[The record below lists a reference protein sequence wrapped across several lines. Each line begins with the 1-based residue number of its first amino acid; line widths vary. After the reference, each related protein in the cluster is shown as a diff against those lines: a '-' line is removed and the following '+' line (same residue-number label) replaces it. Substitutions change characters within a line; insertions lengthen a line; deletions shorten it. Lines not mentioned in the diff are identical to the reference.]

1 MFKVFLVDDEPF
13 IIEGLYDLVK
23 WPDYGM
29 EIVGHAINGALA
41 LEAMEG
47 LDLDI
52 LITDI
57 SMPVMGGLSLI
68 PQAQKRYPDLKVIIL
83 SGYNEFDYLKEG
95 MRLGIENYLLKPINI
110 VEMKATLANVA
121 AKLNEGRTDKL
132 LQEYGMD
139 VMRENTLYRYIT
151 GQIEPQE
158 FSERAGMMGFDLEQ
172 PYVLV
177 AVVASLQ
184 PVQQV
189 MDKLTELIRP
199 LSERGRLYLF
209 KDREGYLVLLW
220 TLGDAE
226 GERALAV
233 QQARDWSHILAEQ
246 GGAVQIALGGAV
258 QHPGEAKESY
268 LQAQRALEYF
278 VLYPDET
285 VIDSRELP
293 ASESRQMPPYIN
305 WDEYT
310 KLIMAKDADELT
322 ARIANDYKKLQA
334 ESGMTPEALR
344 SITVELLIRFK
355 MELQAIKKTKEPELI
370 RNHLQR
376 VYNAAAIGQLAEL
389 VMDTAARTVE
399 SLTSDL
405 KSPVI
410 QQVLLH
416 VQEAYASDLSLKL
429 LGAQYHIH
437 PVYLGQLFHRETGET
452 FTDYI
457 NHYRIEKS
465 KELLRTTHLKVHE
478 IARQVGYWETGYFY
492 KQFKKHVGIS
502 PTDYKGM
509 L

>member
-29 EIVGHAINGALA
+29 EIVGHAQNGAAA
-41 LEAMEG
+41 LQAMDG
-47 LDLDI
+47 LDIDI

-57 SMPVMGGLSLI
+57 SMPVMGGLTLI
-68 PQAQKRYPDLKVIIL
+68 PQAQERYPDLLVIIL

-95 MRLGIENYLLKPINI
+95 MRLGIENYLLKPINV
-110 VEMKATLANVA
+110 VEMRATLANAA
-121 AKLNEGRTDKL
+121 AKLNEGRTDRL
-132 LQEYGMD
+132 LHEYGMD
-139 VMRENTLYRYIT
+139 VMKENTLYRYIT
-151 GQIEPQE
+151 GQIEPLE
-158 FSERAGMMGFDLEQ
+158 FSERAGLMGFGLEK
-172 PYVLV
+172 PYVLA
-177 AVVASLQ
+177 AVVSSSHPA
-184 PVQQV
+184 QQV
-189 MDKLTELIRP
+189 LDRLEILAEPLCSDSRP
-199 LSERGRLYLF
+199 YMF
-209 KDREGYLVLLW
+209 KDMEGHLVLLW
-220 TLGDAE
+220 PLDNPE
-226 GERALAV
+226 EEQDQAV
-233 QQARDWSHILAEQ
+233 QQARDWSRTLAEQ
-246 GGAVQIALGGAV
+246 GNPVQIAVGSAV
-258 QHPGEAKESY
+258 RHPGEAKESY
-268 LQAQRALEYF
+268 RQARQALEYF
-278 VLYPDET
+278 VLYPQET

-293 ASESRQMPPYIN
+293 AGESGQMPTQID
-305 WDEYT
+305 WEEYA
-310 KLIMAKDADELT
+310 KLILAKDAEGLT
-322 ARIANDYKKLQA
+322 TRIAEDYKQLQA
-334 ESGMTPEALR
+334 ERGMTPEALR
-344 SITVELLIRFK
+344 AITVELLIRFK

-370 RNHLQR
+370 RKHLQQ
-376 VYNAAAIGQLAEL
+376 VYQMATIGQMTQLL
-389 VMDTAARTVE
+389 VDTAVRAVE
-399 SLTSDL
+399 SLASDL

-410 QQVLLH
+410 QQVLNH
-416 VQEAYASDLSLKL
+416 VQEAYASDLSLKM